1 MLLTIFLIIIFLSF
15 LILVHELGHFAAA
28 KLFGLRVDEFG
39 LGFPP
44 KLCSKKIGETK
55 YSLNWFPIG
64 GFVKILGE
72 EADEN
77 AELSVADRLRN
88 FSYQP
93 AWKRLLIIVAGIFMN
108 FLFGWVFL
116 SLVFIIGSSQ
126 VLVITDVQGNSPA
139 VLAGLEKNDQILEVA
154 IGGEILKNPT
164 KTEEFID
171 FINRFRGRDF
181 AFKISRGGEIKNL
194 TVGSRVDPPAGQGSI
209 GIGILSAGIERQ
221 GFFTGLKG
229 GFNLT
234 IEAAET
240 IFKAVYRLV
249 RGAPEG
255 SEVLQTV
262 VGPVGIFSI
271 ASQANALGF
280 VYFLQLIGL
289 ISVNLAVINIIPF
302 PALDGGRAF
311 FILLE
316 KVKGS
321 RFKVRTEKL
330 ANAIGISVLLAL
342 MALITGRDIWRL
354 L

>member
-1 MLLTIFLIIIFLSF
+1 MFLTIFLIIIFLSF
-15 LILVHELGHFAAA
+15 LILVHEFGHFAAA

-44 KLCSKKIGETK
+44 KLWSKKIGETK

-72 EADEN
+72 EADED
-77 AELSVADRLRN
+77 AGLSVADRLRN
-88 FSYQP
+88 FSFQP

-116 SLVFIIGSSQ
+116 SLVFMVGSRQ
-126 VLVITDVQGNSPA
+126 VLVITDVQENSPA
-139 VLAGLEKNDQILEVA
+139 VMAGLEKNDQVLEV
-154 IGGEILKNPT
+154 IGGGQVLKNPAG
-164 KTEEFID
+164 TEEFID
-171 FINRFRGRDF
+171 FINRFRGQDF
-181 AFKISRGGEIKNL
+181 AFKINRGGEIKNL
-194 TVGSRVDPPAGQGSI
+194 TVGSRVSPPEGQGSI
-209 GIGILSAGIERQ
+209 GIGIFTAGIERQ
-221 GFFTGLKG
+221 GILTSLKS
-229 GFNLT
+229 GFDLT
-234 IEAAET
+234 IEAAQT
-240 IFKAVYRLV
+240 IFKAIYRLV

-255 SEVLQTV
+255 SEVIQSV
-262 VGPVGIFSI
+262 VGPIGIFSI

-316 KVKGS
+316 KIKGS
-321 RFKVRTEKL
+321 HFKVRTEKL
-330 ANAIGISVLLAL
+330 INAIGISVLLAL
-342 MALITGRDIWRL
+342 MVLITGRDIWRL